1 MAVGMG
7 TQPPAALPYREV
19 KKVRLKVP
27 TVCNQYLAPQPT
39 SPCPRV
45 GDTIYLINIDTLWL
59 IT

>member
-1 MAVGMG
+1 MG